1 MPLTGG
7 AGLAL
12 LLAACGGSSG
22 ASSRSATSSAAPTA
36 AASSA
41 MPGMSMP
48 TATGKPGNT
57 APVATTKVAIENF
70 AFAPATIT
78 VKAGSTVTWTNK
90 DQDPHTATSQAK
102 TFSSPTLNRGDVYRF
117 RFTKPGRYPYLCT
130 IHPFMTATVVVTP

>member
-1 MPLTGG
+1 VPLTGG

-22 ASSRSATSSAAPTA
+22 ASSGSAASPAA

-48 TATGKPGNT
+48 GSAGKAGSQT
-57 APVATTKVAIENF
+57 PVATTKVAIENF
-70 AFAPATIT
+70 AFVPATIT

-102 TFSSPTLNRGDVYRF
+102 KFSSPTLNRGDVYRF